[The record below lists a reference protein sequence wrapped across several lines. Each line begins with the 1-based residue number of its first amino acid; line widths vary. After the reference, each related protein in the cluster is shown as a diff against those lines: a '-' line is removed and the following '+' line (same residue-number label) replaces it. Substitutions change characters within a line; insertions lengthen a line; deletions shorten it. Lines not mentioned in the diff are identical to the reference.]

1 MRAANLSKEWSE
13 KKPSHSLC
21 SLATKAA
28 KPWTQPTFTSV
39 WPYLIIA
46 TRVTIQYTGS
56 NTINR
61 SQQLK
66 RD

>member
-1 MRAANLSKEWSE
+1 VNAAYIHNYVTL
-13 KKPSHSLC
+13 LNYC
-21 SLATKAA
+21 
-28 KPWTQPTFTSV
+28 
-39 WPYLIIA
+39 

-56 NTINR
+56 NTVNP